1 MLPKALLLLS
11 LAGSLWASP
20 VIALDVPALDAAAD
34 RAVEANVARQ
44 LSNYV
49 VSLQARGLV
58 PNHEASASKLFTTE
72 LRQRIARTTLKLYGL
87 YGTLWDK
94 EHDYAQKG
102 RAATGYLD
110 SVSSTIAGGT
120 SEIQR
125 NVIATRGLGLPRG

>member
-1 MLPKALLLLS
+1 MLDRAKDE
-11 LAGSLWASP
+11 P
-20 VIALDVPALDAAAD
+20 VDQTVLGTSKTWRIDFAD
-34 RAVEANVARQ
+34 RAIEANVARQ
-44 LSNYV
+44 LSNNV

-87 YGTLWDK
+87 YGILWDTK
-94 EHDYAQKG
+94 QDYAQKG